1 MAIKVRGKVVAT
13 AKEREEILSDG
24 NPNTVESIVN
34 VSVQNMDAVD
44 VHFIFNGGDEI
55 LVEAGEVLSLGDIRI
70 DSIVVVENGV
80 KVRYI
85 GLN

>member
-1 MAIKVRGKVVAT
+1 MAIKVRGKVVT
-13 AKEREEILSDG
+13 TVKEREEILSDG

-34 VSVQNMDAVD
+34 VSVQNMDSTD

>member
-1 MAIKVRGKVVAT
+1 MAIKVRGKVVT
-13 AKEREEILSDG
+13 TVKEREEILSDE

>member
-1 MAIKVRGKVVAT
+1 MAVKVRGKVIT
-13 AKEREEILSDG
+13 TSTEREEILSDN
-24 NPNTVESIVN
+24 NPNTVERLYN
-34 VSVQNMDAVD
+34 VSVQNMDSAD

-55 LVEAGEVLSLGDIRI
+55 LVEAGEVLSLGDISI
-70 DSIVVVENGV
+70 ESIVVVENGV

>member
-1 MAIKVRGKVVAT
+1 MAIKVRGKVVTT

-34 VSVQNMDAVD
+34 VSVQNMDSVD

-55 LVEAGEVLSLGDIRI
+55 LVEASEVLALGDIRI

>member
-1 MAIKVRGKVVAT
+1 MAIKVRGKVVTT
-13 AKEREEILSDG
+13 AKEREEILSDE

-34 VSVQNMDAVD
+34 VSVQNMDSAD

>member
-1 MAIKVRGKVVAT
+1 MAIKVRGKVVTT

>member
-1 MAIKVRGKVVAT
+1 MAVKVRGKVIT
-13 AKEREEILSDG
+13 TSTEREEILSDN
-24 NPNTVESIVN
+24 NPNTVERIYN
-34 VSVQNMDAVD
+34 VSVQNMDSAD

-55 LVEAGEVLSLGDIRI
+55 LVEVGEVLSLGDISI
-70 DSIVVVENGV
+70 ESIVVVENGV

>member
-1 MAIKVRGKVVAT
+1 MAVKVRGKVIT
-13 AKEREEILSDG
+13 TSTEREEILSD
-24 NPNTVESIVN
+24 NNVSTIERIYN

-55 LVEAGEVLSLGDIRI
+55 LVEAGEVLSLGDISI
-70 DSIVVVENGV
+70 ESIVIVESGV

-85 GLN
+85 GIN

>member
-1 MAIKVRGKVVAT
+1 MAIKVRGKVVTT

-34 VSVQNMDAVD
+34 VSFQNMDSAD

>member
-1 MAIKVRGKVVAT
+1 MAIKVRGKVVTT

-34 VSVQNMDAVD
+34 VSVQNMDSVD

>member
-1 MAIKVRGKVVAT
+1 MAVKVRGKVIT
-13 AKEREEILSDG
+13 TSTEREEILSDN
-24 NPNTVESIVN
+24 NPNTVERIYN
-34 VSVQNMDAVD
+34 VSVQNMDYAD

-55 LVEAGEVLSLGDIRI
+55 LVEAGEVLSLGDISI
-70 DSIVVVENGV
+70 ESIVVVENGV

>member
-1 MAIKVRGKVVAT
+1 MAVKVRGKVIT
-13 AKEREEILSDG
+13 TSTEREEILSD
-24 NPNTVESIVN
+24 NNVSTIERIYN

-55 LVEAGEVLSLGDIRI
+55 LVEAGEVLSLGDISI
-70 DSIVVVENGV
+70 ESIVVVENGV

>member
-1 MAIKVRGKVVAT
+1 MAVKVRGKAIT
-13 AKEREEILSDG
+13 TSTEREEILSD
-24 NPNTVESIVN
+24 NNVSTIERIYN

-55 LVEAGEVLSLGDIRI
+55 LVEAGEVLSLGDISI
-70 DSIVVVENGV
+70 ESIIVVESGV

-85 GLN
+85 GIN

>member
-1 MAIKVRGKVVAT
+1 MAVKVRGKVIT
-13 AKEREEILSDG
+13 TSTEREEILSD
-24 NPNTVESIVN
+24 NNISTIERIYN

-55 LVEAGEVLSLGDIRI
+55 LVEAGEVLSLGDISI
-70 DSIVVVENGV
+70 ESIVIVESGV

-85 GLN
+85 GIN

>member
-1 MAIKVRGKVVAT
+1 MAIKVRGKVIT
-13 AKEREEILSDG
+13 TSTEREEILSDN
-24 NPNTVESIVN
+24 NPNTVERIYN
-34 VSVQNMDAVD
+34 VSVQNMDSAD

-55 LVEAGEVLSLGDIRI
+55 LVEVGEVLSLGDISI
-70 DSIVVVENGV
+70 ESIVVVENGV

>member
-1 MAIKVRGKVVAT
+1 
-13 AKEREEILSDG
+13 
-24 NPNTVESIVN
+24 
-34 VSVQNMDAVD
+34 MDSAD

-55 LVEAGEVLSLGDIRI
+55 LVEAGKVLSLGDIRI

>member
-1 MAIKVRGKVVAT
+1 MAVKVRGKVVT
-13 AKEREEILSDG
+13 TVKEREEILSDG

>member
-1 MAIKVRGKVVAT
+1 MAVKVRGKVIT
-13 AKEREEILSDG
+13 TSTEREEILSD
-24 NPNTVESIVN
+24 NNISTIERIYN

-55 LVEAGEVLSLGDIRI
+55 LVEAGEVLSLGDIYI
-70 DSIVVVENGV
+70 ESIIVVENGV

-85 GLN
+85 GIN

>member
-1 MAIKVRGKVVAT
+1 MAVKVRGKVVTT

>member
-1 MAIKVRGKVVAT
+1 MAVKVRGKVVT
-13 AKEREEILSDG
+13 TVKEREEILADA
-24 NPNTVESIVN
+24 NPNTVESIYN
-34 VSVQNMDAVD
+34 VSVQNMDTTD

-55 LVEAGEVLSLGDIRI
+55 LVEVGEVLSLGDIRI

>member
-1 MAIKVRGKVVAT
+1 MAVKVRGKVIT
-13 AKEREEILSDG
+13 TSTEREEILSD
-24 NPNTVESIVN
+24 NNVSTIERIYN

-55 LVEAGEVLSLGDIRI
+55 LVEAGEVLSLGDISI
-70 DSIVVVENGV
+70 ESIIVVESGV

-85 GLN
+85 GIN

>member
-1 MAIKVRGKVVAT
+1 MAVKVRGKVIT
-13 AKEREEILSDG
+13 TSTEREEILSD
-24 NPNTVESIVN
+24 NNISTIERIYN

-55 LVEAGEVLSLGDIRI
+55 LVEVGEVLSLGDIYI
-70 DSIVVVENGV
+70 ESIIVVENGV

-85 GLN
+85 GIN

>member
-1 MAIKVRGKVVAT
+1 MAVKVRGKVIT
-13 AKEREEILSDG
+13 TSTEREEILSD
-24 NPNTVESIVN
+24 NNVSTIERIYN

-55 LVEAGEVLSLGDIRI
+55 LVEAGEVLSLGDIYI
-70 DSIVVVENGV
+70 ESIIVVENGV

-85 GLN
+85 GIN

>member
-1 MAIKVRGKVVAT
+1 MAIKVRGKVVT
-13 AKEREEILSDG
+13 TVKEREEILSDG

-34 VSVQNMDAVD
+34 VSVQNMDSAD
-44 VHFIFNGGDEI
+44 VHFIFNDGDEI

>member
-1 MAIKVRGKVVAT
+1 MAIKVRGKVVT
-13 AKEREEILSDG
+13 TVKEREEILSDG

-34 VSVQNMDAVD
+34 VSVQNMDSID

>member
-1 MAIKVRGKVVAT
+1 MAVKVRGKVIT
-13 AKEREEILSDG
+13 TSTEREEILSD
-24 NPNTVESIVN
+24 NNVSTIERIYN

-55 LVEAGEVLSLGDIRI
+55 LVEVGEVLSLGDISI
-70 DSIVVVENGV
+70 ESIIVVESGV

-85 GLN
+85 GIN

>member
-1 MAIKVRGKVVAT
+1 MAIKVRGKVVT
-13 AKEREEILSDG
+13 TVKEREEILSDG

>member
-1 MAIKVRGKVVAT
+1 MAIKVRGKAVTT

>member
-1 MAIKVRGKVVAT
+1 MAVKVRGKVIT
-13 AKEREEILSDG
+13 TSTEREEILSDN
-24 NPNTVESIVN
+24 NPNTVERIYN
-34 VSVQNMDAVD
+34 VSVQNMDSAD

-55 LVEAGEVLSLGDIRI
+55 LVEAGEVLSLGDISI
-70 DSIVVVENGV
+70 ESIVVVENGV

>member
-1 MAIKVRGKVVAT
+1 MAVKVRGKVIT
-13 AKEREEILSDG
+13 TSTEREEISSD
-24 NPNTVESIVN
+24 NNVSTIERIYN

-55 LVEAGEVLSLGDIRI
+55 LVEAGEVLSLGDISI
-70 DSIVVVENGV
+70 ESIIVVESGV

-85 GLN
+85 GIN

>member
-1 MAIKVRGKVVAT
+1 MAIKVRGKVVT
-13 AKEREEILSDG
+13 TVKEREEILSDG

-34 VSVQNMDAVD
+34 VSVQNMDSAD
-44 VHFIFNGGDEI
+44 VHFIFNSGDEI

>member
-1 MAIKVRGKVVAT
+1 MAIKVRGKVVTT

-24 NPNTVESIVN
+24 NPNTVESIIN

>member
-1 MAIKVRGKVVAT
+1 MAIKVRGKVVTT

-24 NPNTVESIVN
+24 NPNTVEIIRN
-34 VSVQNMDAVD
+34 VSVQNMDAID

-55 LVEAGEVLSLGDIRI
+55 LVEAGEVLSLGDI
-70 DSIVVVENGV
+70 SIESIIVVENGV

-85 GLN
+85 GIN